1 MGKAVRASTT
11 NPLLAK
17 SWDEAID
24 CEEWNRGIG
33 WWKEKLVSK
42 DKAGFRARH
51 THNACKEKEMP
62 SSDGSVEKLSE
73 HKLCKSRKRKGTPD
87 FKLPPGYTRVEED
100 DDEGDLFLPPPE
112 DATSPHI
119 KKEVGSLSSPNF
131 GTLYGNLDP
140 THPERGESNKRSKL
154 GSAFR
159 ASTPPLIPV
168 SIDGGSRHGTPFALH
183 RPSLMDMRATMSSSS
198 PQSTPS
204 LLGIDAE

>member
-1 MGKAVRASTT
+1 MRPSI
-11 NPLLAK
+11 AK
-17 SWDEAID
+17 SGTGVLAGGKKNWFRRIRLDFEQ
-24 CEEWNRGIG
+24 GI
-33 WWKEKLVSK
+33 LTM
-42 DKAGFRARH
+42 RA
-51 THNACKEKEMP
+51 
-62 SSDGSVEKLSE
+62 
-73 HKLCKSRKRKGTPD
+73 KRKKCPQAMVALKNCPSISYVRVASVRERRTLSFHPAI
-87 FKLPPGYTRVEED
+87 PGWKN
-100 DDEGDLFLPPPE
+100 LFLPPPE

>member
-1 MGKAVRASTT
+1 MGKAIRESTT

-42 DKAGFRARH
+42 DTAGFRAGH
-51 THNACKEKEMP
+51 THNACKETGVR

-73 HKLCKSRKRKGTPD
+73 HTSYKSRKRKGTPD

-100 DDEGDLFLPPPE
+100 DDEGDLFLPPTE
-112 DATSPHI
+112 DATSLHI
-119 KKEVGSLSSPNF
+119 KKEVGSSSSTELDTLS
-131 GTLYGNLDP
+131 GNLDP
-140 THPERGESNKRSKL
+140 THPGRGGSNKRSKL

-159 ASTPPLIPV
+159 ASTPPQIPV
-168 SIDGGSRHGTPFALH
+168 RIDGASRHGTPSPLD
-183 RPSLMDMRATMSSSS
+183 RPSLTDSRANMSSFNPRLS
-198 PQSTPS
+198 PS